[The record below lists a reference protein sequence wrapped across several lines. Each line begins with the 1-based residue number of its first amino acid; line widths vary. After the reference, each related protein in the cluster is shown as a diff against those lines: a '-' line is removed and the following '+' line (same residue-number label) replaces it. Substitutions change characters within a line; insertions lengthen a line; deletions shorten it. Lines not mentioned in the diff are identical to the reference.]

1 MSEGTFEGSL
11 PNASGTR
18 RNELGGVALF
28 RGVMMRSRTGYA
40 MALRLP
46 DGRIEVRQV
55 PWIGLGAWRDMLG
68 KIPLLR
74 GIVAFVEMMIAS
86 TRALRF
92 SAARLDVEA
101 PPTTPAR
108 ERWILLASVLMMTT
122 LFIFLPNVIAA
133 VLFRWVGPKGLL
145 EAGSPLT
152 EADYPLLYHVATGAL
167 RLLMLTLY
175 TAALGLDRDILEVFR
190 YHGAEHQAAHAL
202 EENKDVTVARARAH
216 EVVHPRCGT
225 TFLALFAL
233 WAVPVFALVE
243 WLMLTFVS
251 GFPGAPFVWRQLMRF
266 AAHLAMVPLLIG
278 LCFELA
284 RFGAA
289 HWRNPAGKFLMA
301 PGLWL
306 QRFTT
311 RLPDDAE
318 REVAIVALFAAL
330 AIGPEMKSERT
341 WIVRGLE
348 DDESAPGHVLR
359 SPARTRRTETTT

>member
-1 MSEGTFEGSL
+1 MTEETFEGSL

-40 MALRLP
+40 TALRLG

-55 PWIGLGAWRDMLG
+55 PWAGLGAIRDVLG
-68 KIPLLR
+68 KVPLVR
-74 GIVAFVEMMIAS
+74 GLVAFVEMMIAS
-86 TRALRF
+86 TRALRY
-92 SAARLDVEA
+92 SAARLDEDA
-101 PPTTPAR
+101 PPPSPGR
-108 ERWILLASVLMMTT
+108 ERWLLVASVAMMMT

-152 EADYPLLYHVATGAL
+152 EADYPVLYHVATGAL

-202 EENKDVTVARARAH
+202 EENRDVTVARARVH

-243 WLMLTFVS
+243 WLMLTFLS

-284 RFGAA
+284 RFGAG
-289 HWRNPAGKFLMA
+289 HWRNPAGKFLLA

-311 RLPDDAE
+311 RLPDDRE

-330 AIGPEMKSERT
+330 AIGPEMRAERA

-348 DDESAPGHVLR
+348 DDESAPGHLAR
-359 SPARTRRTETTT
+359 SPARARKLESNT